1 MELIEDLDRICLFWI
16 QQNLMNEYLSE
27 VMIAF
32 SVLGDGGFIWIFSDL
47 SVFAVKITG
56 RQV

>member
-32 SVLGDGGFIWIFSDL
+32 SALGDGGFI
-47 SVFAVKITG
+47 
-56 RQV
+56 